1 MRREKLKVIVPSA
14 ETAEHGHYT
23 LDEQIGFLMR
33 IALQRMT
40 AIFAARMIE
49 ALTPTQFFALAK
61 LAEVGPCSQNHLGRL
76 IYLDAATIKGVVD
89 RLVARG
95 FVTSL
100 NDPNDRRRRAVALT
114 DRGDLVT
121 QAATFIAREI
131 TEASIATL
139 TDEER
144 RTLAELLKKIG

>member
-1 MRREKLKVIVPSA
+1 MIV
-14 ETAEHGHYT
+14 
-23 LDEQIGFLMR
+23 
-33 IALQRMT
+33 
-40 AIFAARMIE
+40 IFAARMIE

-76 IYLDAATIKGVVD
+76 IHLDAATIKAVVD

-100 NDPNDRRRRAVALT
+100 NEPNDRRRRAVALT
-114 DRGDLVT
+114 DRGDMVT
-121 QAATFIAREI
+121 QAAAFVAREI

-144 RTLAELLKKIG
+144 RTLARLLKKIG

>member
-1 MRREKLKVIVPSA
+1 MRREKLKVVVPPA
-14 ETAEHGHYT
+14 EAAGHDHYI
-23 LDEQIGFLMR
+23 LDDQVGFLLR
-33 IALQRMT
+33 VALQRMT
-40 AIFAARMIE
+40 AIFAGRMVE

-100 NDPNDRRRRAVALT
+100 NDPNDRRCRAVALT
-114 DRGDLVT
+114 DCGDQVT
-121 QAATFIAREI
+121 QAASFVAAEI
-131 TEASIATL
+131 TAAALAPL
-139 TDEER
+139 TEQER